1 MINVKVSD
9 YISQSEVTKEH
20 YVVWNRFSPSLLKMN
35 KAAVGFIED
44 VKRRGGIEENKEN
57 RSVVKPLLNYKIFFR
72 GDSDSSKD
80 EFIRSAKA
88 LVKVIDGNADFLYYG
103 KKDYTKLT
111 FTNDVC
117 NLRCQYCVNRYKNTN
132 SPAAAS
138 SQKRVGLV
146 NKIVDQFFDRK
157 LKNNLAH
164 AKISF
169 NGGEI
174 LLDIGLI
181 KEIVEYISRKYS
193 DIEVEYSLNTNMTL
207 MTEEIARFFK
217 RYNFKVYVSIDGYKE
232 AHNRNRLYQDG
243 NGSFD
248 DVLKGLEIFRRYNGK
263 NSIVGFQGT
272 VDNVDIFVPEKVY
285 KMSGYGFETARLA
298 PNLLYTSEEDA
309 SKKANLMGRFLDLN
323 VENSFKVTETYFENL
338 NKLIDLDQYSFFFNC
353 KGLSAYPDI
362 ELFFNFSTLRLS
374 HLCGYISNATV
385 PFEALEYDIYNTKLW
400 KVTKDFIRERLNSLL
415 RNCIECEAVGICRG
429 GCIYTGLDKENEAN
443 RAACVYQ
450 RELLK
455 IYLRKLYKDKMN

>member
-1 MINVKVSD
+1 MMSVKVSN
-9 YISQSEVTKEH
+9 YISQSEITKEC

-35 KAAVGFIED
+35 KEAIGFID
-44 VKRRGGIEENKEN
+44 DIKRKGGIEENKGN
-57 RSVVKPLLNYKIFFR
+57 RSVVEQLLKYKIFFR
-72 GDSDSSKD
+72 GDSDSFKG
-80 EFIRSAKA
+80 EFIQSVKA
-88 LVKVIDGNADFLYYG
+88 SVKAIDKNAASLFNG
-103 KKDYTKLT
+103 KKDYAKLT

-117 NLRCQYCVNRYKNTN
+117 NLRCQYCVNRYKNTS

-138 SQKRVGLV
+138 SQKRLGLV
-146 NKIVDQFFDRK
+146 NKIVDQFFERK

-181 KEIVEYISRKYS
+181 KEIVEHISRKYS
-193 DIEVEYSLNTNMTL
+193 DIKVEYSLNTNMTL

-217 RYNFKVYVSIDGYKE
+217 RYNFKVYVSIDGYKG
-232 AHNRNRLYQDG
+232 AHDRTRLYQDG
-243 NGSFD
+243 RGSFD

-272 VDNVDIFVPEKVY
+272 VDNVDTFDPEEVY
-285 KMSGYGFETARLA
+285 KMSGYGFDTARLA
-298 PNLLYTSEEDA
+298 PNLLNTSEEDA
-309 SKKANLMGRFLDLN
+309 LKKTNLIGRFLDLN

-338 NKLIDLDQYSFFFNC
+338 NKLIELDQYSFFFNC

-374 HLCGYISNATV
+374 NLCGYISNATM
-385 PFEALEYDIYNTKLW
+385 PFEELAYDIYNTKLW
-400 KVTKDFIRERLNSLL
+400 KVTIGFIRERFNSLL
-415 RNCIECEAVGICRG
+415 RNCIDCGAVGICRG
-429 GCIYTGLDKENEAN
+429 GCIYTGLDKENEVN

-455 IYLRKLYKDKMN
+455 IYLQKLYKDKMN